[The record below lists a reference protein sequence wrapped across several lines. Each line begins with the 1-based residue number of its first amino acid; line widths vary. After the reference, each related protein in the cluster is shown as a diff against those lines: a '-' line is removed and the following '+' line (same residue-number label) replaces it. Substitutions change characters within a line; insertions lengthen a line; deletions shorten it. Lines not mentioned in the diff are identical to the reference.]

1 MGAGDTHISGLK
13 KGPNMKRFS
22 IFLVSTALM
31 VNAAAAVTI
40 GTTMSKKDA
49 FVSILTDNIKAAA
62 SETSGVDLDLVVANM
77 DKDTQISQVRT
88 FIEKKV
94 DAIII
99 NAVADEHN
107 EEMQKMAAE
116 ANIPLVYV
124 NRQPPQSRFPGPVSV
139 VSCNELV
146 AGRLQMRLMA
156 NEVGGK
162 GNVVILNGALSHP
175 AAKARTEGLKEVLK
189 QYPDL
194 SVVHEQSA
202 NWSRDEAEQIITGLL
217 NKGTKID
224 IIAANNDEMAI
235 GAVRAIEKAG
245 LSFDDV
251 MIGGVDATPSAI
263 DEMEAGK
270 IKVTVLQNA
279 AAQGQQS
286 IKNAIAMAEGGYAQE
301 FDWIPWEVVVPS
313 NMEKYK

>member
-1 MGAGDTHISGLK
+1 
-13 KGPNMKRFS
+13 MKRFS
-22 IFLVSTALM
+22 VFLLSTALM

-49 FVSILTDNIKAAA
+49 FVSILTDNIRDAA
-62 SETSGVDLDLVVANM
+62 SKTSGVTLDLVVANM
-77 DKDTQISQVRT
+77 DKETQINQVKT
-88 FIEKKV
+88 FIENDV
-94 DAIII
+94 DAIIV
-99 NAVADEHN
+99 NAVADEHS
-107 EEMQKMAAE
+107 ELMQKMAAE

-146 AGRLQMRLMA
+146 AGRLQMRMMA

-175 AAKARTEGLKEVLK
+175 AAKARTVGAKEVLA
-189 QYPDL
+189 QYPGL
-194 SVVHEQSA
+194 SIVHEQTA
-202 NWSRDEAEQIITGLL
+202 NWSRDEAEKIITGLL
-217 NKGTKID
+217 DKGVKID

-245 LSFDDV
+245 LSFEDV
-251 MIGGVDATPSAI
+251 MIGGVDATPAAI
-263 DEMEAGK
+263 AEMEAGK

-279 AAQGQQS
+279 AAQGLQS
-286 IKNAIAMAEGGYAQE
+286 IKNAIAMAQGGYAQE

-313 NMEKYK
+313 NMENYK